1 MVPPSEMIDFH
12 YPFLKKHPT
21 NFLPRETI
29 MKPLRIAV
37 LLSGSG
43 TTMQNLIDLSK
54 AGKLPAEIV
63 LAVSDR
69 PSIIGLEKAE
79 LAGIPAEV
87 VRRDQCASLQ
97 EFSQRI
103 FGWCRQFKADL
114 VVMGGFLRLIQI
126 PDDFKNK
133 VMNIHPSLI
142 PSFCGK
148 GFHGLNV
155 HEAVINSGNKVTG
168 CTIHF
173 ADNQYDTGPIILQ
186 KTVPV
191 LDDDTPEVLM
201 RRVFEEECK
210 AYPEAIQLFAQGK
223 LQVNGRRVRILK

>member
-1 MVPPSEMIDFH
+1 
-12 YPFLKKHPT
+12 
-21 NFLPRETI
+21 

-54 AGKLPAEIV
+54 DGKLPIEIV

-69 PSIIGLEKAE
+69 PNIKGLERAE

-87 VRRDQCASLQ
+87 VRRDQCVSLQ

-114 VVMGGFLRLIQI
+114 VIMGGFLRLIQI
-126 PDDFKNK
+126 PEDYQNK

-191 LDDDTPEVLM
+191 LDDDTPKSLM
-201 RRVFEEECK
+201 NRVFEEECK
-210 AYPEAIQLFAQGK
+210 AYPEAILLFADGK
-223 LQVNGRRVRILK
+223 LQVIGRRVRILK